1 MDINEKAIKIILLGE
16 TGVGK
21 TNLINV
27 FIGSKFALNT
37 LSTMTCYSYEGKYK
51 YKNEFYNY
59 TIWDTAGQEK
69 YRSLNKIFVRDA
81 QIIILVYSIIDRA
94 SFNELNFWLQYAKEN
109 KGDDDYILGLVGNKS
124 DLFLNETVTEEE
136 VMKFASDKKIK
147 FVITSALEKC
157 DNYIKFV
164 NGLIKDYIKIFIK
177 NKNEKN
183 ENPNDLSISINN
195 ESTLAEKKKCCK

>member
-81 QIIILVYSIIDRA
+81 QIIILVYSIVDRS
-94 SFNELNFWLQYAKEN
+94 SFNELNFWLKYAKEN

-124 DLFLNETVTEEE
+124 DLFLNETVTE
-136 VMKFASDKKIK
+136 VKKEIDGLK
-147 FVITSALEKC
+147 E
-157 DNYIKFV
+157 
-164 NGLIKDYIKIFIK
+164 LIKDLKNSILEIKKNITGNNNTIFMK
-177 NKNEKN
+177 FGNE
-183 ENPNDLSISINN
+183 SNN
-195 ESTLAEKKKCCK
+195 EQKNNNDNL

>member
-1 MDINEKAIKIILLGE
+1 MDINEKAIKIMLLGE

-81 QIIILVYSIIDRA
+81 QIIILVYSIVDRS

-109 KGDDDYILGLVGNKS
+109 KGDDDYILGLVANKS
-124 DLFLNETVTEEE
+124 DLYDEETVTEEE
-136 VMKFASDKKIK
+136 GIKFASDNKIK
-147 FVITSALEKC
+147 FAITSALQ
-157 DNYIKFV
+157 NSRNFTSFV
-164 NGLIKDYIKIFIK
+164 NELIGDYIDKFILNESK
-177 NKNEKN
+177 NKDNFRST
-183 ENPNDLSISINN
+183 SISINN
-195 ESTLAEKKKCCK
+195 QNRKNGKKKCC

>member
-81 QIIILVYSIIDRA
+81 QIIISVYSIVDRS

-136 VMKFASDKKIK
+136 GTKFASDNKIK
-147 FVITSALEKC
+147 FAITSALQ
-157 DNYIKFV
+157 NSINFTSLV
-164 NGLIKDYIKIFIK
+164 NELIGDYIDKFILNESK
-177 NKNEKN
+177 NKDNFRST
-183 ENPNDLSISINN
+183 SISINN
-195 ESTLAEKKKCCK
+195 QNRKNGKKKCC

>member
-1 MDINEKAIKIILLGE
+1 MEENDIKIILLGE

-21 TNLINV
+21 TNLIAV
-27 FIGSKFALNT
+27 FLGAKFKEDT
-37 LSTMTCYSYEGKYK
+37 LSTMACYSYSGKYQHK
-51 YKNEFYNY
+51 KKSYNY

-69 YRSLNKIFVRDA
+69 YRALNKMFVRDA
-81 QIIILVYSIIDRA
+81 QIIILVYSIIDRS
-94 SFNELNFWLQYAKEN
+94 SFKELDYWLQYAKEN

-136 VMKFASDKKIK
+136 GMKFASDKKIK